1 MDLNNLLSSL
11 FGSGKN
17 KIEHEPIIETVNEN
31 LDSGVEP
38 MKTVLSL
45 DDEIMVLARHF
56 GGIAQG
62 AKLTIDLHELLG
74 LCDRRRH
81 KADAYL
87 GLKKKLRDE
96 YGAELIIT
104 SKNSKTQKN
113 NEKKQ

>member
-17 KIEHEPIIETVNEN
+17 KIEHEPIVETVNEN
-31 LDSGVEP
+31 LDSGAEP

-45 DDEIMVLARHF
+45 DDEIMVLARYF

-62 AKLTIDLHELLG
+62 AKLKIDLHELLG
-74 LCDRRRH
+74 LCERRRH

-104 SKNSKTQKN
+104 SRTSKIK
-113 NEKKQ
+113 EE